1 MKPKQIK
8 IISPTAKQQEG
19 FCSRCN
25 EIYTA
30 LLERN
35 SKGFFL
41 SYQRKTKLI
50 WLS

>member
-8 IISPTAKQQEG
+8 IISPTAKQQEY

-35 SKGFFL
+35 SKGFF
-41 SYQRKTKLI
+41 YHTKEKPN
-50 WLS
+50 